1 MTLPNI
7 SFSRFIK
14 ILFLGDVNSSS
25 PDYFSQMK
33 RNTLITRT
41 LEVIC
46 MAMLVSCGNASPS
59 AVDPI
64 VAKNNTTI
72 ATKDGS
78 AMLDH
83 DTELSTA
90 FAGLTVTQTYIVDGN
105 DKKIAGSKVALNSNF
120 SIVYEGVKNY
130 TLKDGKAFPNLS
142 MQVIND
148 QQQTVISKSDLFA
161 TSYPDGL
168 SESDASVLRATV
180 IVGDPIKPGKY
191 ICTVQVI
198 DKNNNNAV
206 IHSTWSFEVE

>member
-1 MTLPNI
+1 
-7 SFSRFIK
+7 
-14 ILFLGDVNSSS
+14 
-25 PDYFSQMK
+25 MK
-33 RNTLITRT
+33 KNTLMTRA
-41 LEVIC
+41 LEVVS
-46 MAMLVSCGNASPS
+46 MAMLVSCGTASPS

-64 VAKNNTTI
+64 VSKNNTTI

-130 TLKDGKAFPNLS
+130 TLKDGKAFPDLS
-142 MQVIND
+142 MQVID
-148 QQQTVISKSDLFA
+148 DKQQTVLSKTDLFA

-168 SESDASVLRATV
+168 TESDASVLRATV
-180 IVGDPIKPGKY
+180 VVGDPIKAGKY
-191 ICTVQVI
+191 ICSVQVI
-198 DKNNNNAV
+198 DKNNNDAV